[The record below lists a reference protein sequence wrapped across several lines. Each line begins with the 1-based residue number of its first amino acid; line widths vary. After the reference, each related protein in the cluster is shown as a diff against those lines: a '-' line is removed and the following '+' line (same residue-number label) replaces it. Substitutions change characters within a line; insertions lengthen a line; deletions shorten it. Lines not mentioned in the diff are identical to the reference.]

1 MEYQE
6 YLNRTQQ
13 ASQIMKAGRLQ
24 EAVDFLYLFFLSD
37 ISDIDK
43 VSICNDLATVYDRM
57 GNTEDAIS
65 WYDKGVD
72 IEQNYSRYEILEKKA
87 QYLSL
92 IGRSKDAVP
101 IYESLL
107 KQPFVSEA
115 DKERMRKT
123 TQTLLGQAMRQ
134 WK

>member
-1 MEYQE
+1 MDYQE

-13 ASQIMKAGRLQ
+13 ASQLVKSARLQ
-24 EAVDFLYLFFLSD
+24 EAVDCLYVLFLSD

-43 VSICNDLATVYDRM
+43 VSICADLATVYDRM
-57 GNTEDAIS
+57 GQTEEAIS
-65 WYDKGVD
+65 WYEKGVD
-72 IEQNYSRYEILEKKA
+72 IEQNYSRFDILEKKA

-92 IGRSKDAVP
+92 IGRSIDAVP
-101 IYESLL
+101 IYESLI
-107 KQPFVSEA
+107 KQPFVSET

-123 TQTLLGQAMRQ
+123 IQTFLGQAMHQ